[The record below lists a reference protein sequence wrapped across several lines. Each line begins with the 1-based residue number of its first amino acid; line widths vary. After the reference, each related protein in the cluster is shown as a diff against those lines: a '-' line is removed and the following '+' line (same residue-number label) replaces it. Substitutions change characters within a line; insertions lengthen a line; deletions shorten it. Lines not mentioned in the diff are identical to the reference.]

1 MEKKNNFMPML
12 LYSIK
17 EKRNW
22 VLLSTVIIFLTTLVI
37 PYILRADQEAFIM
50 FGIVELFILVFIN
63 CLVDNSFLHNESK
76 LAYYRSK
83 PVPLRN
89 QIIINIATNAVFMVY
104 LLVLIVLSVVFQ
116 GLNPEILEVFKM
128 LIPWL
133 LAIILLSSLS
143 SILSGNTLMAGAM
156 TIFNFCLPLI
166 ILLVTMFVFTI
177 LENTVIGFSADVLND
192 YFIDNVYRLDY
203 LYFTRYVDNKSIDLT
218 YLLLLPIILIF
229 ISLLI
234 NKFIK
239 RRKNE
244 NTGFIVFSGFKYF
257 VAVLACLI
265 IPAAFSISLS
275 RYTSIASRLIIS
287 ALLAVLSYYIIIAFI
302 EKSFRISKSSIKVF
316 LVSMVLFTAVT
327 GSTVAIA
334 NQYKDLVPNP
344 QDVRMAYVGNQRW
357 TVNEVDRYLKYNY
370 ENMGFSEWKRNR
382 GMIIYEE
389 IDNIEN
395 ITELHKEILEDQTF
409 YHQSN
414 YYGMNNFVIA
424 YWMKDGSTIIR
435 DYKLSPV
442 YKFTKEQEVKNEIS
456 NKLLNSSDFKW
467 QKFYYLYDEE
477 YYSGRNLYANL
488 KKVND
493 YNTIYENV
501 KISDLRNVLTKD
513 IDNLFVEK
521 DMAFIELLWN
531 YNAQHEKETMIN
543 EQGYLLEIYEKISNA
558 DVNYLGE
565 IYLSN
570 DFVNT
575 LQYFK

>member
-116 GLNPEILEVFKM
+116 GLNPDMLEVFKM

-166 ILLVTMFVFTI
+166 IMLVTMFVFTI
-177 LENTVIGFSADVLND
+177 LENIVIGFSADVLND

-203 LYFTRYVDNKSIDLT
+203 LYFTRYVDNESIDLI

-234 NKFIK
+234 KKFIK

-442 YKFTKEQEVKNEIS
+442 DKFTKEQEVKNEIS

-501 KISDLRNVLTKD
+501 KLSDLRNVLTKD

-521 DMAFIELLWN
+521 DMAFIELLLN
-531 YNAQHEKETMIN
+531 YNAQHEKENMIN

-565 IYLSN
+565 IYLNN